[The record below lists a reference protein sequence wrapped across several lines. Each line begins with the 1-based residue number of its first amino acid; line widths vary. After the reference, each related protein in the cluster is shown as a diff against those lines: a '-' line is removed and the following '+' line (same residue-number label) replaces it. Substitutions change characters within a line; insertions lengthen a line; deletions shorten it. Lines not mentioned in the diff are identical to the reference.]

1 MRLCSSFKSVLY
13 VAVFSLFITT
23 GLSGCKMLSG
33 TPAEPGISGFRERE
47 ANWGSGYRST
57 SEWDKGT
64 GLNRKGREIERSLGF
79 Q

>member
-1 MRLCSSFKSVLY
+1 MRSISSSRSVLF
-13 VAVFSLFITT
+13 VAVFSLFIMT
-23 GLSGCKMLSG
+23 GLSGCMTLPG

-64 GLNRKGREIERSLGF
+64 GLNPKGREVERSLGF

>member
-1 MRLCSSFKSVLY
+1 MRSSSPVKSVLF
-13 VAVFSLFITT
+13 VALFSLFIMS
-23 GLSGCKMLSG
+23 GLSGCMTLPG
-33 TPAEPGISGFRERE
+33 TPVEPGISGFRERE

>member
-1 MRLCSSFKSVLY
+1 MRSSSSSRSVLF
-13 VAVFSLFITT
+13 VAVFSLFIMT

-33 TPAEPGISGFRERE
+33 TPAEPGTSGFRERE

-57 SEWDKGT
+57 NEWDQGT